1 MKKSIKTIIAFAAVA
16 AAFTLT
22 WAAPKNKKAKLQTV
36 TLGVTGTVYEDLW
49 APAIK
54 TLKTQ
59 GINLKLVQFSDYVTP
74 NNALA
79 NKEIDLN
86 AFQHRIFFEGELKK
100 GYKLTNIG
108 NTFLSPMNLYSNK
121 LKSVDQLKKGDIV
134 AIPNDIS
141 NGGRA
146 LKVLADAGIITL
158 KAGAGFNPSVDDIGS
173 NNKGVVIRELAANA
187 IPSVL
192 PDVAAAVVNGNYA
205 IDFGIDPETAIF
217 KDSTINESQYW
228 NLIAARTEDLS
239 DPAKVEVFKKIVKA
253 YQSAGTLEVYN
264 KTYNGYYLV
273 TGWDEDR
280 FELIKK

>member
-16 AAFTLT
+16 AAFTST
-22 WAAPKNKKAKLQTV
+22 WAAPKNKKTKLQTV

-86 AFQHRIFFEGELKK
+86 GFQHRIFFEGELKK
-100 GYKLTNIG
+100 GYKITNIG

-146 LKVLADAGIITL
+146 LKVLSDAGIITL
-158 KAGAGFNPSVDDIGS
+158 KADAGFNPGVDDIVL
-173 NNKGVVIRELAANA
+173 NNKGVVIKELAANT

-192 PDVAAAVVNGNYA
+192 PDVAAAVVNGNYT

-217 KDSTINESQYW
+217 KDSTINESEYW
-228 NLIAARTEDLS
+228 NLIAARTKDLS
-239 DPAKVEVFKKIVKA
+239 DSAKVEVFKKIVKA

-264 KTYNGYYLV
+264 KTYNGYYLA

-280 FELIKK
+280 FELISK

>member
-16 AAFTLT
+16 AAFTST

-146 LKVLADAGIITL
+146 LKVLSDAGIITL
-158 KAGAGFNPSVDDIGS
+158 KADAGFNPSVDDIVL
-173 NNKGVVIRELAANA
+173 NNKGVVIKELAANT
-187 IPSVL
+187 IPSVM

-217 KDSTINESQYW
+217 KDSTINESEYW

-239 DPAKVEVFKKIVKA
+239 DSAKVEVFKKIVKA

-264 KTYNGYYLV
+264 KTYNGYYLA

-280 FELIKK
+280 FELISK